1 MGASLGDLGRSGRL
15 VEALEGVGVLGEWSF
30 DYAAGIF
37 RSSPGVS
44 EAFGVSP
51 EDGDG
56 GLPVEVYERAVHPAD
71 IAWLRATRATPP
83 GWSGLRVTE
92 LRVRDAAGGQRW
104 IMVRGR
110 FVLSPDGKPAWGY
123 GIMLDVTDYNESGE
137 RPFVAPAAPLVDPLF
152 VLLEALSVAFRA
164 ARQISQSAIE
174 RGCRDLLFRTAA
186 LLGRSHDE
194 ANPEDVADRRPERL
208 N

>member
-1 MGASLGDLGRSGRL
+1 MGASLGDLGSGGRL
-15 VEALEGVGVLGEWSF
+15 VEALQGVGVLGEWSF
-30 DYAAGIF
+30 DYAAGVF

-51 EDGDG
+51 EDGDR

-71 IAWLRATRATPP
+71 LAWLRTIRATPP

-104 IMVRGR
+104 LMVRGR
-110 FVLSPDGKPAWGY
+110 FVLSADGRPAWGY

-137 RPFVAPAAPLVDPLF
+137 RPFVTPAAPLVDPLF
-152 VLLEALSVAFRA
+152 MLLETLSVAFRA

-186 LLGRSHDE
+186 LLGQSHEEVD
-194 ANPEDVADRRPERL
+194 PEDIAARRPKRL

>member
-1 MGASLGDLGRSGRL
+1 MGASLGDLEGRGRL
-15 VEALEGVGVLGEWSF
+15 IEALEGIGVLGEWSL

-51 EDGDG
+51 EDGNR

-71 IAWLRATRATPP
+71 VTWLRTTRAAPP

-110 FVLSPDGKPAWGY
+110 FVLSPEGKPVLGY
-123 GIMLDVTDYNESGE
+123 GVMLDVTDYNESGD
-137 RPFVAPAAPLVDPLF
+137 RPFVTPAAPLVDPLF
-152 VLLEALSVAFRA
+152 VLLESLSIAFRA
-164 ARQISQSAIE
+164 ARQISQTAIE
-174 RGCRDLLFRTAA
+174 RACRDLLFRTAA
-186 LLGRSHDE
+186 LLGQAHGDE
-194 ANPEDVADRRPERL
+194 DRDDVAARRPKRL